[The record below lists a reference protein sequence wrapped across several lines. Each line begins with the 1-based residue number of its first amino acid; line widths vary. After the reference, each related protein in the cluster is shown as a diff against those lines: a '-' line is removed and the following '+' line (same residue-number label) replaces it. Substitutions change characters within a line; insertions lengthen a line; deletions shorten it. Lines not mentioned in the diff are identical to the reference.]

1 MIMSVIEYVNH
12 PCCSHQL
19 PPGLHVTYTS
29 LPSTQTTS
37 HDVHSTSRFPEAAVG
52 APFNANKAKCPPTT
66 GLAIN
71 GPSAKLCFVSATLFH
86 SKAEDVL
93 ASLRVVKIGKSTVCR
108 CLIDPFREQGN
119 EHGLC
124 SVRGDGCGPHFPV
137 GCSLVS
143 GEAWLVEIITK
154 WD

>member
-1 MIMSVIEYVNH
+1 MCVIECVNR
-12 PCCSHQL
+12 PCCSSQL
-19 PPGLHVTYTS
+19 HPESNVSHTS

-108 CLIDPFREQGN
+108 CLIDPFREQGD

-124 SVRGDGCGPHFPV
+124 GVRGYGCGPHFPV

-143 GEAWLVEIITK
+143 CEARAVEVTTK
-154 WD
+154 